1 MVEETNAVVA
11 VFVANMTSMCDLG
24 SDLSDIFQVYV
35 NPEDIKFA
43 SRSGKLKPNLNDADV
58 ERVKR

>member
-1 MVEETNAVVA
+1 
-11 VFVANMTSMCDLG
+11 MCDLG